1 MSIFG
6 KKQKD
11 NRFDEDFDNDF
22 YRGPE
27 DDEDVIGDDDDNDLI
42 PPVPTAQKRSAPA
55 RENAWKL
62 VKPHNA
68 QDGLVIADYLA
79 HGYTVVMNI
88 EALERGVTVR
98 LLDFLQGAVH
108 VLGGELRRVS
118 TSTFVISPRKGEIT
132 EDSQIA
138 QEDDGVDYR

>member
-27 DDEDVIGDDDDNDLI
+27 DEDDVIVDEDDRDLI
-42 PPVPTAQKRSAPA
+42 PPVPGPQRRVAPA

-68 QDGLVIADYLA
+68 QDGTVIADYLA

-88 EALERGVTVR
+88 EALDRSVIVR

-108 VLGGELRRVS
+108 VLGGELRHVS
-118 TSTFVISPRKGEIT
+118 TTTFVISPRKGEIT
-132 EDSQIA
+132 EDA
-138 QEDDGVDYR
+138 QLAREDEGNDYR

>member
-6 KKQKD
+6 KKPRD

-27 DDEDVIGDDDDNDLI
+27 DEDDVISDDDDGDLI
-42 PPVPTAQKRSAPA
+42 PPVPAPQRKSAPA

-88 EALERGVTVR
+88 EALDRAVTVR

-132 EDSQIA
+132 EDGQLA
-138 QEDDGVDYR
+138 REDDADDYR

>member
-1 MSIFG
+1 M
-6 KKQKD
+6 
-11 NRFDEDFDNDF
+11 
-22 YRGPE
+22 
-27 DDEDVIGDDDDNDLI
+27 
-42 PPVPTAQKRSAPA
+42 
-55 RENAWKL
+55 
-62 VKPHNA
+62 
-68 QDGLVIADYLA
+68 IADYLA

-132 EDSQIA
+132 EDGEIA
-138 QEDDGVDYR
+138 REDENGSYR